1 LPAGAPQYSEAF
13 KPPEDFAYANW
24 LVGSQT
30 IKEELGEDRQLQKHK
45 LAGWLKDRYDW
56 IGILEEPQISL
67 HVLQRRFPRYFGNM
81 KGGVHAVHSGDAVN
95 RKDSVT
101 PETMALLKEAMPN
114 DGLVYDVAKEL
125 LLQQYKY
132 RT

>member
-1 LPAGAPQYSEAF
+1 MPFVRPFLSQFPFCGPSFCGVSTLKAQAALGIRTNLPAGAPQYSEAF

-81 KGGVHAVHSGDAVN
+81 I
-95 RKDSVT
+95 
-101 PETMALLKEAMPN
+101 
-114 DGLVYDVAKEL
+114 
-125 LLQQYKY
+125 
-132 RT
+132 